1 MITLKEAMNL
11 NKEEL
16 KELKKDIQK
25 KKQMKIKNSA
35 DM

>member
-25 KKQMKIKNSA
+25 KSK
-35 DM
+35 